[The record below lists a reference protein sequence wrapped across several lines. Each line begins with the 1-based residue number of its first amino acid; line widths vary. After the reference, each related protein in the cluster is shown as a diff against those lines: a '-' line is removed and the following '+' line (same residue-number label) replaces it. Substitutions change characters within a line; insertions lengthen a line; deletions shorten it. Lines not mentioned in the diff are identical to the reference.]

1 MHHTPMTHI
10 IQFHGAPER
19 LPGSSY
25 RQWVKANDTDAGW
38 FPRPPNCTNT
48 VHLSMSKREHILP
61 PPKKVGHLMKAL
73 VWRNWWWSCYKID
86 EVRSFHWMFYFKLL
100 SDKFMFLTQISF
112 TIIRC
117 LIWVWDINWKL
128 GINTYEMNREAAI
141 LGSRRNWTV

>member
-1 MHHTPMTHI
+1 MEPQRGCLAAVIVSESKLMTQMLADSLVPQTVQT
-10 IQFHGAPER
+10 QFIFLCQKGNTF
-19 LPGSSY
+19 S
-25 RQWVKANDTDAGW
+25 
-38 FPRPPNCTNT
+38 PPQ
-48 VHLSMSKREHILP
+48 
-61 PPKKVGHLMKAL
+61 KKVGHLMKAL